1 VTPVNGSGLA
11 AVVLAGGLGTRMHSD
26 TPKHLHPLL
35 GRRLVDWV
43 AEAALSLD
51 PDRLVIVTS
60 PAEAGSFAGVEVAI
74 QDEPLGTGDAVIAAR
89 RSLDGHQGDVLVLAG
104 DAPLLR
110 PETLHGLLEA
120 HRSSD
125 AAATLLT
132 FTREEPGSYGR
143 IVRSDDGAIRAI
155 VEATDLS
162 EDEETITEL
171 NSSIYVFDAEQ
182 LWPALERIDPAN
194 AQGELYL
201 TDAVRLLVENG
212 ARVSAY
218 AAEPGEAEGVNT
230 RVELAAA
237 AAALRDRIN
246 EEHMLAGVTIVD
258 PASTWIEPAVELEP
272 DATIHPF
279 TVLRGQTRVARGA
292 EIGPHVVAVDAE
304 IGPRVLV
311 GPFCYLRPGTVLE
324 EGAKAGTFV
333 EMKNSHVGP
342 RTKVPHLSYLG
353 DADVGAGTNVGAGN
367 ITANYPHEAG
377 KPKTRT
383 TIGDNVRT
391 GVQNAFVAPVEIG
404 EGAWIAAGSV
414 ITKDVPPGALAV
426 ARARQENKE
435 GYAARGDGKT
445 EGSEDADD

>member
-11 AVVLAGGLGTRMHSD
+11 AVVLAGGLGTRMHSEK
-26 TPKHLHPLL
+26 PKYIHPLL
-35 GRRLVDWV
+35 GRRVVDWV
-43 AEAALSLD
+43 ADAARSLD
-51 PDRLVIVTS
+51 PDRLVIVTA
-60 PAEAGSFAGVEVAI
+60 PAQAGSFDGFEVAI
-74 QDEPLGTGDAVIAAR
+74 QEEPLGTGDALNAAR
-89 RSLDGHQGDVLVLAG
+89 RSLDGYRGEVLVLAG

-110 PETLHGLLEA
+110 SETLEGLLDA

-125 AAATLLT
+125 AAATVLT
-132 FTREEPGSYGR
+132 FTREDPGSYGR
-143 IVRSDDGAIRAI
+143 IVRGDDGAIRAI
-155 VEATDLS
+155 VEATDLG
-162 EDEETITEL
+162 EAEKTITEL

-218 AAEPGEAEGVNT
+218 AAKPGEAEGVNT

-237 AAALRDRIN
+237 AAELRERVN

-258 PASTWIEPAVELEP
+258 PASTWIEPSVELEP
-272 DATIHPF
+272 DATVHPF
-279 TVLRGQTRVARGA
+279 TVLRGQTRVAREA
-292 EIGPHVVAVDAE
+292 EVGPHVVAVDAE

-324 EGAKAGTFV
+324 AGAKAGTFV
-333 EMKNSHVGP
+333 EIKNSRVGT

-353 DADVGAGTNVGAGN
+353 DADIGAGTNVGAGN
-367 ITANYPHEAG
+367 ITANYPHEPG

-404 EGAWIAAGSV
+404 EGAWTAAGSV
-414 ITKDVPPGALAV
+414 ITKDVPPRALAV

-435 GYAARGDGKT
+435 GYAARGDSNT
-445 EGSEDADD
+445 EGTDDDDD